1 MKTKA
6 AVFLERHPPDDGDDI
21 ELNESGEVNLPP
33 LIPPGRFEV
42 QFLKAEKRGFYK
54 RQKLILR
61 FQIISPGPHHGLQ
74 VYLVCDVTKRKH
86 WHPSS
91 KFLQTWVLAAGKKP
105 DRMDRMST
113 KVFKGKVFL
122 AEIRTV
128 TKNAQGW
135 ERPVELQ
142 YSVIKGLIR
151 RLTN

>member
-1 MKTKA
+1 MRTKEPR
-6 AVFLERHPPDDGDDI
+6 FKNGEPPDGGDDI

-61 FQIISPGPHHGLQ
+61 FQILSPGPNHGVQL
-74 VYLVCDVTKRKH
+74 YLVCDVTKRKQ

-91 KFLQTWVLAAGKKP
+91 KFLQTWVLAAGRKP
-105 DRMDRMST
+105 DRFDRMST
-113 KVFKGKVFL
+113 NVFKGKIFL
-122 AEIRTV
+122 AEVRTV

-135 ERPVELQ
+135 ERPPDLQ

-151 RLTN
+151 CLTP